1 MKTIISMTSPTARP
15 VLFTALVLIALSGCQ
30 AVKKPTPIE
39 SLSHEMLRGPEEY
52 LLSPGD
58 EIEVAFFHTPEL
70 NTTVVVRPDGKIGL
84 PLAQGMQAAGKTPAQ
99 LAADLRQSYGSEL
112 IDPDIAVIVR
122 TFTAYRVHVGGEVRE
137 PGVFPLTDG
146 LRVLDAIFQAGG
158 QLTRGKMKEVLVI
171 RRTPFGGHVVIPVDL
186 VEVMNGIDPSKN
198 LALLPF
204 DAIVVPPTS
213 IANVNTW
220 VDHYIRQ
227 NLPIDFG
234 VGFRFHR
241 EAGDEV
247 QAGES
252 VCTIHHR
259 AGRGLEEAR
268 ERLSKTIQMVSD
280 YQPQPLI
287 IARM

>member
-1 MKTIISMTSPTARP
+1 MKTIISMTFPTARP

-84 PLAQGMQAAGKTPAQ
+84 PLAQGMQAAGKTPEQ

-234 VGFRFHR
+234 VGFRPS
-241 EAGDEV
+241 G
-247 QAGES
+247 
-252 VCTIHHR
+252 I
-259 AGRGLEEAR
+259 
-268 ERLSKTIQMVSD
+268 
-280 YQPQPLI
+280 
-287 IARM
+287 